1 MKAIGIILAGGSSE
15 KRLGELTLSRAASAM
30 PVGACYR
37 AIDFPLSNMS
47 NSGVQKV
54 AVIAQYNS
62 RSLQD
67 HLSSSKWWDFGRKQG
82 GLFVLTPFISGDN
95 NFWFRGTSDSM
106 YQNMS
111 FLKRSNEKYVIIAS
125 GDSVYKMNYR
135 DIINAHIE
143 KGADITVVSK
153 VFDYDRDLT
162 KMGVME
168 TDGSGRIVEF
178 EEKPIDPQS
187 KEANLGIYVIERT
200 LLMSLLEET
209 VPEGRYDFVKD
220 IIIRMRRRLKIYA
233 YRFDDYWNSV
243 GGGVLDY
250 YHANMDFLKKDVR
263 DKFTKNFPYI
273 ATKPKDE
280 PPAKFNYD
288 AEVSNSL
295 FGNGSIINGKVEGS
309 VLFRRVY
316 IGENA
321 SVKNSILMENCHI
334 GNNCVIENVIFDK
347 GVTVSDG
354 AVIKGESEH
363 PVVIKK
369 NSTL

>member
-1 MKAIGIILAGGSSE
+1 
-15 KRLGELTLSRAASAM
+15 
-30 PVGACYR
+30 
-37 AIDFPLSNMS
+37 
-47 NSGVQKV
+47 
-54 AVIAQYNS
+54 
-62 RSLQD
+62 
-67 HLSSSKWWDFGRKQG
+67 
-82 GLFVLTPFISGDN
+82 
-95 NFWFRGTSDSM
+95 
-106 YQNMS
+106 
-111 FLKRSNEKYVIIAS
+111 
-125 GDSVYKMNYR
+125 
-135 DIINAHIE
+135 
-143 KGADITVVSK
+143 
-153 VFDYDRDLT
+153 
-162 KMGVME
+162 
-168 TDGSGRIVEF
+168 
-178 EEKPIDPQS
+178 
-187 KEANLGIYVIERT
+187 
-200 LLMSLLEET
+200 
-209 VPEGRYDFVKD
+209 
-220 IIIRMRRRLKIYA
+220 
-233 YRFDDYWNSV
+233 
-243 GGGVLDY
+243 
-250 YHANMDFLKKDVR
+250 MDFLKKDVR